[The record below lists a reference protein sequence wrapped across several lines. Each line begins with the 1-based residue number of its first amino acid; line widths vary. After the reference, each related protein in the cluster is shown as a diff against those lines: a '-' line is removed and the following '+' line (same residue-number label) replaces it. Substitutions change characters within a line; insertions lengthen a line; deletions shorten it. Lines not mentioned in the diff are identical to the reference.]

1 MKLILF
7 FFLGAS
13 LGSFLGVVI
22 DRFPERS
29 ILFPA
34 SHCNHCKRPL
44 KAWDLIPLVSQW
56 LTRSKCR
63 YCGHKIP
70 YWYLLLEA
78 ATGILVV
85 LVSIGQLSLLHFC
98 VVLTGIVLSIY
109 DIKHREYPLMVWATF
124 TMIAVLLSSL
134 NISFLICL
142 FLAYLAEKY
151 PLKIG
156 SGDLLYL
163 ASLSLIFSVNDLLW
177 IVQISSVIGI
187 VSIFLLNMQKKPLP
201 FIPFLLLASLVIQAI

>member
-1 MKLILF
+1 MKLILI

-22 DRFPERS
+22 DRFPHQS
-29 ILFPA
+29 LLFPA
-34 SHCNHCKRPL
+34 SHCNHCKRQL
-44 KAWDLIPLVSQW
+44 KPWDLIPLVSQI
-56 LTRSKCR
+56 LSGSKCR
-63 YCGHKIP
+63 YCKSKIP
-70 YWYLLLEA
+70 YWYLLLES
-78 ATGILVV
+78 ATGILFL
-85 LVSIGQLSLLHFC
+85 LVATGHVDLPCTCII
-98 VVLTGIVLSIY
+98 LTGIVLSIY
-109 DIKHREYPLMVWATF
+109 DIKHREYPFWIWAIF
-124 TMIAVLLSSL
+124 TTLAVFLSAL
-134 NISFLICL
+134 NLPFLVCL